1 MSKAFVLRP
10 FRKLHLANQLWLES
24 GHRHICFWFYFKR
37 TALCDYG
44 LKFFV
49 NAFETL
55 FIKARSAGANVFQFF
70 AEIFLIL
77 LIKILSFSK
86 KRTGRDV
93 SDLPVT
99 DKIRH

>member
-1 MSKAFVLRP
+1 
-10 FRKLHLANQLWLES
+10 
-24 GHRHICFWFYFKR
+24 
-37 TALCDYG
+37 